1 MSSRTINES
10 NLSSLDQVRK
20 TEADVTR
27 QIASAREAAGQKV
40 ARAQTQ
46 ANDLL
51 DDARQV
57 GKREGEKRYKA
68 IISNAE
74 EEAQVIIAQ
83 SHNRAAHLRRR
94 AGKRF
99 ALGVRYSLNII
110 IGLEDTGE
118 YK

>member
-1 MSSRTINES
+1 MSSLPKNES
-10 NLSSLDQVRK
+10 NLSSLDQIRK

-27 QIASAREAAGQKV
+27 QIASVREAAGLKV

-46 ANDLL
+46 ANELL
-51 DDARQV
+51 DDARQA
-57 GKREGEKRYKA
+57 GKREGEKRHKA
-68 IISNAE
+68 ILSNTE

-94 AGKRF
+94 AGRRF
-99 ALGVRYSLNII
+99 ALGVHRSLNVIL
-110 IGLEDTGE
+110 GLQETGE